1 MPENQ
6 LKAMKTKET
15 QRISKDRRKVGQ
27 DNLGAFV
34 ELRGTSK
41 NCKNLTK
48 FELILTSEL
57 RGTSWNF
64 VELRGN
70 TENHPV
76 DGFRSFRL
84 PFGELLLILLCF
96 LRFLMRFV
104 RFVCFGSVSAKLVC
118 ICFKWPQLNLLCQVL
133 KCGLLCFFLW
143 TGALLCD
150 M

>member
-48 FELILTSEL
+48 FELILASEL

-96 LRFLMRFV
+96 FTFFDAFCTFCMFCK
-104 RFVCFGSVSAKLVC
+104 CFCEIGLHLLQMAST
-118 ICFKWPQLNLLCQVL
+118 QLALPGVKML
-133 KCGLLCFFLW
+133 
-143 TGALLCD
+143 TALLFLVDWCSPV
-150 M
+150 